1 MIKNKLCWRLTVE
14 LKKYKALYEKHWYTV
29 TKIDYDYEVVYI
41 RTGNGSARIHVC
53 YIDELK
59 EVKNEKI

>member
-1 MIKNKLCWRLTVE
+1 ME

-41 RTGNGSARIHVC
+41 RTGNGSARIHAC